1 MLRSF
6 LIFIDWKN
14 WFYHSIIASIIVFV
28 SYSVRVSSSLR
39 TCWEGEREI
48 EWQFRND
55 RWIISRLVCEFLC
68 KSVTSMIEETKLTK
82 QRSPLFVKYH
92 DITFLLFPYFKLF
105 VTIPPR
111 YYVLYTHTYVYIGW
125 NILNNYPRIVRLLST
140 CCLWKRNKKK

>member
-28 SYSVRVSSSLR
+28 SYSVSSSLC

-68 KSVTSMIEETKLTK
+68 KSVTSMIEENWRNKD
-82 QRSPLFVKYH
+82 PLCSLNITIR
-92 DITFLLFPYFKLF
+92 ITFSLFPYFKLF